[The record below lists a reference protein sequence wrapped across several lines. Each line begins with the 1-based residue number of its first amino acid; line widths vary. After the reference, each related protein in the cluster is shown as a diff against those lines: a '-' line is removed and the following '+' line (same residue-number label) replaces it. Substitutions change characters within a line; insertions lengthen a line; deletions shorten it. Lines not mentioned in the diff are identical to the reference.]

1 MKYVCSNK
9 SCECCINMYLKM
21 LELKNKDVEDI
32 ESALHTSR
40 MFIVLASMIGFLLG
54 ITTQLLNII

>member
-1 MKYVCSNK
+1 
-9 SCECCINMYLKM
+9 MYLKM
-21 LELKNKDVEDI
+21 LKSKNKDVEDI

-40 MFIVLASMIGFLLG
+40 MFIILASMIGFLLG